1 MTEDRARVTIMTIA
15 QEAGVSVPTVSR
27 VLNGRSDVSPRT
39 RERVEQLLQ
48 QHGYRRRASR
58 QSGRA
63 NLIDLVFND
72 LGSPWAVELIRGV
85 EEVTHAAGVGT
96 VVSAVHRR
104 STATKQW
111 LQSLRA
117 RASDG
122 VIFVTSDLTPPIYSE
137 LHRLGIPVVVV
148 DPAGVAPM
156 DVPTIGATNWAGG
169 RSATEYLVSLG
180 HRRIGLIAGP
190 KPLLCSRARLD
201 GYRAALEAAGIAVD
215 PRLIQQGD
223 FHHESGFTGCGVL
236 LDLPD
241 PPTAVFVSSDT
252 MALGAYEAARR
263 RGLRVPDDL
272 SVVGFDDL
280 PEARWSSPP
289 LSTIRQPLTEMG
301 ALAARTALR
310 LAQGEIIE
318 TPRVELATDL
328 VIRDSTAVPRR
339 RPGLRPAVRAGS
351 PASRRRRSRPRTR
364 PGPWPPHRRT
374 GSSAG
379 TRWTCRRWP
388 RSRRRW

>member
-1 MTEDRARVTIMTIA
+1 VTEDRPRVTIMTIA

-58 QSGRA
+58 QADRA
-63 NLIDLVFND
+63 NLVDLVFND
-72 LGSPWAVELIRGV
+72 LDSPWAVELIRGV
-85 EEVTHAAGVGT
+85 EDVTHAAGVGT

-104 STATKQW
+104 SAAARQW

-122 VIFVTSDLTPPIYSE
+122 VIFVTSDLTPPVYSE

-148 DPAGVAPM
+148 DPAGVPPM
-156 DVPTIGATNWAGG
+156 NVPTIGATNWAGG

-190 KPLLCSRARLD
+190 KHLLCSRARLD

-223 FHHESGFTGCGVL
+223 FHYESGFVGCGAL

-241 PPTAVFVSSDT
+241 RPTAVFAGSDT

-289 LSTIRQPLTEMG
+289 LTTIRQPLAEMG

-310 LAQGEIIE
+310 LAQGEHIE
-318 TPRVELATDL
+318 NPRVELATDL
-328 VIRDSTAVPRR
+328 VIRDSTAAPRR
-339 RPGLRPAVRAGS
+339 
-351 PASRRRRSRPRTR
+351 
-364 PGPWPPHRRT
+364 
-374 GSSAG
+374 
-379 TRWTCRRWP
+379 
-388 RSRRRW
+388 